1 MKKELVNQFEHQ
13 LEQGKTLTF
22 TNFSL
27 NHSVGSYRTTNH
39 LYKISVFAT
48 TRVRSCEALPVGL
61 NGFTLVNF
69 QEVLDGSLNPDFLIG
84 EYSSIIFYVVNIRKL
99 NLGSR
104 CESFKS
110 VFLIIIVN

>member
-1 MKKELVNQFEHQ
+1 MKKELVNQFDHQ
-13 LEQGKTLTF
+13 LEQGKTLTL

-39 LYKISVFAT
+39 LYKISLLAT

-61 NGFTLVNF
+61 NGFTPVNF

-84 EYSSIIFYVVNIRKL
+84 ESSSIIIRVCQHIL
-99 NLGSR
+99 
-104 CESFKS
+104 C
-110 VFLIIIVN
+110 